1 MNVSFEELSDPQRAG
16 GVEAATRGLVT
27 SLARQ
32 GVSVSRSSQHDSILP
47 AASDLPEVVH
57 FHGIWSPRLAIRLQA
72 WRRRGVPCVVT
83 LHGMLEPWALAHKGR
98 KKKVAWILYQKRL
111 LNMVSALHATSE
123 REAANLRKLGLK
135 KSVVMIPWGID
146 MTRRSAEKH
155 LVRKFMPEAP
165 SLFERRVALFVGRLY
180 PVKGLTLLLQAWA
193 RVRPVG
199 WKLKIV
205 GPDEAGHRGELEA
218 MVAQAQLGAEI
229 EFTGA
234 LSGEALDKAYQEAD
248 LFVLPSHTE
257 NFGMVVGEALSHG
270 LPVITTHGAPWKLL
284 EEESCG
290 WWIPV
295 SVDGIAAALDDA
307 TRRSPEVLTAMGE
320 RGRAVVAERFAWDR
334 IAGEMIACYE
344 WVLGR
349 GPRPGCV
356 R

>member
-1 MNVSFEELSDPQRAG
+1 MNVRFEELSAPQRAG
-16 GVEAATRGLVT
+16 GIEAATRGLVAI
-27 SLARQ
+27 LERQ
-32 GVSVSRSSQHDSILP
+32 GVMVDRSSQDTGRNQSGQPDCIHI
-47 AASDLPEVVH
+47 
-57 FHGIWSPRLAIRLQA
+57 HGIWSPELAKRWLCWRL
-72 WRRRGVPCVVT
+72 RGIPCVVSP
-83 LHGMLEPWALAHKGR
+83 HGMLEPWALAHKR
-98 KKKVAWILYQKRL
+98 WKKQVAWQSYQKQI
-111 LNMVSALHATSE
+111 LNRVGLLHATSA
-123 REAANLRKLGLK
+123 REGENLKRLGLTA
-135 KSVVMIPWGID
+135 SVAMIPWGIEVLAD
-146 MTRRSAEKH
+146 SGPGSAGYPIRNRRPTSH
-155 LVRKFMPEAP
+155 RPVRT
-165 SLFERRVALFVGRLY
+165 ALFVGRIY
-180 PVKGLTLLLQAWA
+180 PVKGLPLLLQAWA

-290 WWIPV
+290 WWVPV

-320 RGRAVVAERFAWDR
+320 RGRAVVAERFAWER
-334 IAGEMIACYE
+334 IAGDFLECYR
-344 WVLGR
+344 WLLGE
-349 GPRPGCV
+349 GVKPRCV
-356 R
+356 ID